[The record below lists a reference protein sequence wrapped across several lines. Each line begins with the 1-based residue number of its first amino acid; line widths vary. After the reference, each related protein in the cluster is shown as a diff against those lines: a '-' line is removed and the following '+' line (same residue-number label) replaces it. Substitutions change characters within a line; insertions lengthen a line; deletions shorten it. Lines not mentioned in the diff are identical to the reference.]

1 MTFSAQSVPQNFNHV
16 SKMRHWNSFFA
27 LGNIAFVFAFRYV
40 RTWMNT
46 DPTDRKR
53 DFLKSLSAP
62 RTIKK

>member
-1 MTFSAQSVPQNFNHV
+1 
-16 SKMRHWNSFFA
+16 MRHWNSFFA

-40 RTWMNT
+40 RTWMNI